1 MPSVKKDK
9 FNKFDS
15 DLKKLFNELPQAR
28 RMLDER
34 ILKIAKNAADGQ
46 ISVSATIDSTGVIS
60 NYVES
65 GHRIREPTGNPI
77 TYRPRTEMLYAD
89 ESNLYKEAS
98 TALEAA
104 AIAEAEQFAEN
115 IRKKLEG

>member
-1 MPSVKKDK
+1 MSSVRKDK

-15 DLKKLFNELPQAR
+15 DLKKLLNELPQAR

-34 ILKIAKNAADGQ
+34 ILRIAKNAADGQ
-46 ISVSATIDSTGVIS
+46 ISVSASIDSTGVIS
-60 NYVES
+60 NFVEN
-65 GHRIREPTGNPI
+65 GHRIREPTGDLK
-77 TYRPRTEMLYAD
+77 TYSLQTEMQYAD
-89 ESNLYKEAS
+89 ESNLYREAS

-104 AIAEAEQFAEN
+104 AIAEAEQFAED